1 MSKVKGLLKLER
13 NMSMGMYLAF
23 WAAVLS
29 GALGLVIPF
38 SFIWQQWN
46 SLFHLLSGLTFSFVA
61 LPFFYT
67 HFKRTIGI
75 RRISLLITGIL
86 LFFIFS
92 ILVASGY
99 HLAIYG
105 VSEVT
110 HWIVDVHIGSGLII
124 VITLLL
130 HVIFHFIFYPNN
142 RKLSPES
149 KFPSISSHFGR
160 NVFYL
165 TIVSQLTLLTLVFLS
180 PDDSVP
186 IPQPAMV
193 DNYSQEYGPHP
204 FRPSLTETS
213 HGGFVKYD
221 EIANSAKCISCHKD
235 IGMQWMSSIHKQAAS
250 DPTYVTNITLLVQN
264 KGIAASRYCEGC
276 HAPAA
281 LLTGELSDG
290 GLHGGIEGT
299 TANMEGVTCMSCHG
313 VKTLASIKGVASYTF
328 SPGVRY
334 LFEDSGNATLESLAN
349 LLLSINPEQHKK
361 NVGHSLL
368 KDPKFCASCHTQF
381 MDIDMNNW
389 GWFRMQNEYG
399 AWAESPYSHQGDL
412 QFSDTERVRCQDC
425 HMPLV
430 KADDPSANADGMVRS
445 HLFLGAN
452 TFVPKLSGDTAHFE
466 ATKTFLQKN
475 KVRLHIDPPQRD
487 DSQQTNLYLEEGL
500 RGTEES
506 PVYFYLGEKAM
517 LQVVVSNQ
525 GVGHNFPGGTI
536 DINEVWV
543 EFSVKDATG
552 SLVYQSGWL
561 DEANNV
567 DEEAHFYR
575 SIPIDRYGNHVWR
588 HDLFNMVGHSFKRVI
603 KAGESDVIN
612 YAFDIPAWIKSPL
625 TVSSRVRY
633 RKLNN
638 KYAKWALKESY
649 FDLPIVDVAYDSLE
663 IPVYIRK
670 SAK

>member
-1 MSKVKGLLKLER
+1 
-13 NMSMGMYLAF
+13 
-23 WAAVLS
+23 
-29 GALGLVIPF
+29 
-38 SFIWQQWN
+38 
-46 SLFHLLSGLTFSFVA
+46 
-61 LPFFYT
+61 
-67 HFKRTIGI
+67 
-75 RRISLLITGIL
+75 
-86 LFFIFS
+86 
-92 ILVASGY
+92 
-99 HLAIYG
+99 
-105 VSEVT
+105 
-110 HWIVDVHIGSGLII
+110 
-124 VITLLL
+124 
-130 HVIFHFIFYPNN
+130 
-142 RKLSPES
+142 
-149 KFPSISSHFGR
+149 
-160 NVFYL
+160 
-165 TIVSQLTLLTLVFLS
+165 
-180 PDDSVP
+180 
-186 IPQPAMV
+186 
-193 DNYSQEYGPHP
+193 
-204 FRPSLTETS
+204 
-213 HGGFVKYD
+213 
-221 EIANSAKCISCHKD
+221 
-235 IGMQWMSSIHKQAAS
+235 
-250 DPTYVTNITLLVQN
+250 
-264 KGIAASRYCEGC
+264 
-276 HAPAA
+276 
-281 LLTGELSDG
+281 
-290 GLHGGIEGT
+290 
-299 TANMEGVTCMSCHG
+299 
-313 VKTLASIKGVASYTF
+313 
-328 SPGVRY
+328 
-334 LFEDSGNATLESLAN
+334 
-349 LLLSINPEQHKK
+349 
-361 NVGHSLL
+361 
-368 KDPKFCASCHTQF
+368 
-381 MDIDMNNW
+381 
-389 GWFRMQNEYG
+389 
-399 AWAESPYSHQGDL
+399 
-412 QFSDTERVRCQDC
+412 
-425 HMPLV
+425 MPLV